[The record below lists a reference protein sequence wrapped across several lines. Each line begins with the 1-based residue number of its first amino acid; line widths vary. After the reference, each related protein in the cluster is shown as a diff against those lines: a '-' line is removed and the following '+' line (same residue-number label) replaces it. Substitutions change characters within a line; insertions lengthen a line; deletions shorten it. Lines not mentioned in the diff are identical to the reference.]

1 MTNPGKQHEIDKAI
15 SHLMDWADRPEWE
28 EMKSDIFDGHLF
40 EAAGRLDMDSTDLSD
55 MLVQADLAG
64 AMFGLCF
71 EDLASM
77 RFPPDDR
84 NLVED
89 FLKRRGWREG
99 VRGRRYLRQL
109 GESVLSLYEVVDL
122 APGIHCALK
131 DLVRGGKPVRVYEQ
145 SGTRGMAQWDRI
157 AARVLAGDGKHIFSG
172 SILPFSPEASEVLL
186 KILEGTRGRFE
197 KKIARIAK
205 SQGFAD
211 MNDSFAVGD
220 LEYPAKAF
228 SQVWLMQVVERMQ
241 APPPEFVTADG
252 DPLLLAETRM
262 TFERSSGKRIST
274 LLDTAKDWERES
286 EDELSWVWL
295 PDADDETESPTTLH
309 GFLRMTDDDLWLTA
323 NSLNR
328 SEKGKQ
334 ALIDLLGD
342 LVNPQL
348 TRLQSPEQLLAE
360 EEMTM
365 DSSPGIDPTGIDLDP
380 DELSDILSD
389 YLDQH
394 YRKALDEPIPAL
406 DNKTPRQCIKT
417 KNGKKKVI
425 AWLKY
430 LENHEYR
437 KASKSDGTPYDFS
450 WMWNELGLEK
460 STEK

>member
-1 MTNPGKQHEIDKAI
+1 MTNPGKQREIDKAI

-28 EMKSDIFDGHLF
+28 EMKSDIFDSHLF
-40 EAAGRLDMDSTDLSD
+40 EAADRLDMDIADLSD
-55 MLVQADLAG
+55 MLVQVDLAG
-64 AMFGLCF
+64 TMFGFCF

-99 VRGRRYLRQL
+99 VRGRHYLRQL

-122 APGIHCALK
+122 APGSHCDLK
-131 DLVRGGKPVRVYEQ
+131 DLVRGGKPVRVYEH

-157 AARVLAGDGKHIFSG
+157 AARVLPGDGKRIFSG
-172 SILPFSPEASEVLL
+172 AILPFSPEASEVLL
-186 KILEGTRGRFE
+186 TILEGTRGRFE
-197 KKIARIAK
+197 KKIARLAK
-205 SQGFAD
+205 SQDFAD
-211 MNDSFAVGD
+211 MNDSFGVGD
-220 LEYPAKAF
+220 LEYPATAF
-228 SQVWLMQVVERMQ
+228 SQVWLMHAMAAFE

-252 DPLLLAETRM
+252 EPLLLAETRM

-274 LLDTAKDWERES
+274 LLDTAKDWERER

-295 PDADDETESPTTLH
+295 PEGEDETGSSTTLH

-328 SEKGKQ
+328 SEKGIE
-334 ALIDLLGD
+334 ALVDLLGD
-342 LVNPQL
+342 LVKPQL
-348 TRLQSPEQLLAE
+348 TRLQSPEQFLAE
-360 EEMTM
+360 EGASPDT
-365 DSSPGIDPTGIDLDP
+365 SPGSDSAGIDLDP

-430 LENHEYR
+430 LENQEYR
-437 KASKSDGTPYDFS
+437 KASQSDGTPYDFN
-450 WMWNELGLEK
+450 WMWNELGLDKSVEK
-460 STEK
+460 

>member
-1 MTNPGKQHEIDKAI
+1 MINPGKQRDIDKAI
-15 SHLMDWADRPEWE
+15 SHLMDWADSPEWDGT
-28 EMKSDIFDGHLF
+28 KGDVFDGHIF
-40 EAAGRLDMDSTDLSD
+40 EAAGRLDMDIADLSD
-55 MLVQADLAG
+55 MLVQLDLAG
-64 AMFGLCF
+64 TMFGFCF

-77 RFPPDDR
+77 RFSPNDR

-109 GESVLSLYEVVDL
+109 SESVLSLYEVVDL
-122 APGIHCALK
+122 APGSHCDLK
-131 DLVRGGKPVRVYEQ
+131 DLLRGGKLVRVYEQ

-157 AARVLAGDGKHIFSG
+157 VARVLPGDGKRIFSG
-172 SILPFSPEASEVLL
+172 AILPFSPEASQALLEVIEDIRRRD
-186 KILEGTRGRFE
+186 KNKQTRLAE
-197 KKIARIAK
+197 TENL
-205 SQGFAD
+205 AD
-211 MNDSFAVGD
+211 LDDSFDVAD
-220 LEYPAKAF
+220 LQIPATAF
-228 SQVWLMQVVERMQ
+228 SQVWLMQVVTACE
-241 APPPEFVTADG
+241 ASPPEFVTADG
-252 DPLLLAETRM
+252 EPLLLAETRM
-262 TFERSSGKRIST
+262 TFERSSGKSIST

-295 PDADDETESPTTLH
+295 PGADDETGFPTTLH
-309 GFLRMTDDDLWLTA
+309 GFLRMTDNELWLTA

-328 SEKGKQ
+328 SDKGKQ

-342 LVNPQL
+342 LINPQL
-348 TRLQSPEQLLAE
+348 TRLQSPEQFLAE
-360 EEMTM
+360 ERASL
-365 DSSPGIDPTGIDLDP
+365 DSSSGIDPAGIDLDP

-406 DNKTPRQCIKT
+406 GNKTPRQCIKT
-417 KNGKKKVI
+417 KNGKIKVI

-430 LENHEYR
+430 MENQEYR
-437 KASKSDGTPYDFS
+437 KASQSDGIPYDFS